1 MTGPWIDVL
10 PERDTDTNNAAHDAS
25 LVHIYE
31 AHLERHGWQADD
43 AQREA
48 VGALDQ
54 LRRQLLASE
63 AHTRNRRW
71 WPFRSSRV
79 VPRGLYLW
87 GGVGRGKTFLMD
99 LFHESL
105 PQVNSH
111 RSHFHRFMY
120 DVHAQLKH
128 LGERR
133 DPLTIVA
140 AELAGRARVL
150 CFDEFFVSDIADAM
164 ILGRL
169 MQLLIRNGVVVVA
182 TSNVPPDGLY
192 RDGLQRARFLPA
204 IATLERHCRVLN
216 VDAGVDYRL
225 RILDQ
230 AAMYYHPCDDN
241 AVAALTHNFDA
252 LTDAPGL
259 DGSHMLVEGR
269 PIPVLRKTAGMAWF
283 RFADICEG
291 PRSQNDYIAIAKRLH
306 TVLISDVPQMGNDD
320 DNAARRFIALVDE
333 FYERNVNLML
343 AAAVSIDQLYTGR
356 KLAFE
361 FERSKSRLAEMQSH
375 DYLSSPHRA

>member
-1 MTGPWIDVL
+1 MQ
-10 PERDTDTNNAAHDAS
+10 R
-25 LVHIYE
+25 YE
-31 AHLERHGWQADD
+31 SHLARHGWQADS

-48 VGALDQ
+48 VVALGR
-54 LRRQLLASE
+54 LREQLLASR
-63 AHTRNRRW
+63 AHSRNRRW
-71 WPFRSSRV
+71 WPFRASRV

-99 LFHESL
+99 LFHDSL
-105 PQVNSH
+105 AEVPAH

-120 DVHAQLKH
+120 DVHAELKS

-133 DPLTIVA
+133 DPLAMVA
-140 AELAGRARVL
+140 ANIAARADVL

-169 MQLLIRNGVVVVA
+169 MQLLIRNGVVLVA
-182 TSNVPPDGLY
+182 TSNVAPDDLY
-192 RDGLQRARFLPA
+192 HDGLQRARFLPA
-204 IATLERHCRVLN
+204 IATLQRHCRVMH

-225 RILDQ
+225 RVLDR
-230 AAMYYHPCDDN
+230 APMYCHPCDDK
-241 AVAALTHNFDA
+241 ALARLTENFDA

-259 DGSHMLVEGR
+259 DGSEMLIEGR

-283 RFADICEG
+283 RFSDLCEG
-291 PRSQNDYIAIAKRLH
+291 PRSQNDYIGIARRLH
-306 TVLISDVPQMGNDD
+306 TVLISEVPQMGSHD

-333 FYERNVNLML
+333 FYDRNVNLML
-343 AAAVSIDQLYTGR
+343 AAAVPIDALYTGT

-361 FERSKSRLAEMQSH
+361 FERTTSRLVEMQSH
-375 DYLSSPHRA
+375 DYLSAPHRA